1 MTTSDIAAALTS
13 AALVT
18 FVATL
23 VIRDRLRERGVAQS
37 LLVADMRASDVA
49 ADTLARQVAE
59 RRLLDW
65 QAHCEAAFRVAMRPT
80 PRTEPTPIHD
90 ELAEERLS
98 AALDDDE
105 AVAEWLEAGS

>member
-23 VIRDRLRERGVAQS
+23 IIREHLRERGVAQS

-49 ADTLARQVAE
+49 ADTLARQQ
-59 RRLLDW
+59 RLDR
-65 QAHCEAAFRVAMRPT
+65 ANDIGREVREAFLAQHHGLLT
-80 PRTEPTPIHD
+80 RTD
-90 ELAEERLS
+90 
-98 AALDDDE
+98 LDDD
-105 AVAEWLEAGS
+105 ARVAEWLEAGS